1 MDQEMSDRQRAY
13 IIHLL
18 DERYV
23 SGRVAGRIIMALED
37 QPMQGNYFGNQTDVA
52 RELKAW
58 CNNEL
63 PLPGQHRKDDVDD
76 VG

>member
-37 QPMQGNYFGNQTDVA
+37 QPMQGNYYGNQTDVA

-58 CNNEL
+58 CNNVPPIHIAL
-63 PLPGQHRKDDVDD
+63 GQPKVDD
-76 VG
+76 V